1 MEGGDRGGGGI
12 EARRKR
18 VRDRTGKCI
27 GESGGLCF
35 QCDDVM
41 CVQVVEALR
50 GVLSQKVCAS
60 SQFSLVLSAAGKVH
74 TMYI

>member
-1 MEGGDRGGGGI
+1 MGDS
-12 EARRKR
+12 
-18 VRDRTGKCI
+18 V
-27 GESGGLCF
+27 F

-74 TMYI
+74 TYNVHITLHV